1 MLCVTSHARN
11 PPRESLCGFTCSKR
25 PHISLQLLCICTVLL
40 GGLKA
45 RNTIQTII
53 TFLTVSVKPSKR
65 SQCQAVLCGCARL
78 PSIFASV
85 VLRIISPNL
94 ASTLPNI
101 TVPLSVACPI
111 SPVVRRNRTV
121 HFLPNPFLLHTTDV
135 SSNVVGK
142 P

>member
-53 TFLTVSVKPSKR
+53 TFLTVSAKPSKR

-101 TVPLSVACPI
+101 TAPLSVL
-111 SPVVRRNRTV
+111 VQFRGRQRNHTV
-121 HFLPNPFLLHTTDV
+121 HFLPNPFLLHTADV
-135 SSNVVGK
+135 SSDVVGK
-142 P
+142 S